1 MQAVVGASGGQFSR
15 DIALGSLSLIFWAL
29 LITISVK
36 YCLFVMRADNRG
48 EGGILAWSPDLLSQ
62 LGRIAIQEEGQS
74 GPSIVA

>member
-15 DIALGSLSLIFWAL
+15 DIALGSLSLILWVL

-36 YCLFVMRADNRG
+36 YCLFVMRADNRW
-48 EGGILAWSPDLLSQ
+48 EDGILAWSPNLLSQ